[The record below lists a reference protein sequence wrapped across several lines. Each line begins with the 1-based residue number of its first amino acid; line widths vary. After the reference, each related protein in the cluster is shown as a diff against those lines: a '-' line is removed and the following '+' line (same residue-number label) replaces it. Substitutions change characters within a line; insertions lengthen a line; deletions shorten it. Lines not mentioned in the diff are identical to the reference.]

1 MIKKKKVIFISSSQH
16 FTEMF
21 LKDFFEY
28 LSDNY
33 QISLITNFKHNNSLP
48 KKVILYNV
56 NISRKINILS
66 DFISAIKIF
75 LIALKINPSFVVT
88 TTPKCTI
95 YGSLIKLFF
104 PSIIRIHIYT
114 GITWTN
120 MIGLKKKLFIIID
133 KLNIFFSTKVL
144 FDSKEQI
151 HFLSEHRFQ
160 SSKFFL
166 INNGSIKGVNSS
178 IFYKYDINKKKILRK
193 RYNINLSN
201 KVILYMG
208 RMDIEKGILDLLDS
222 FKILAKKYSNIL
234 LLLVGK
240 DEMGINK
247 KLQLSYKM
255 IKEKIIY
262 LDHNSLPQ
270 DIYNL
275 ADIFCIPS
283 KREGF
288 GNVVIESS
296 AVELPVI
303 GSDIFGLRSS
313 LVNELNGLTY
323 KKNEIKDLTEKLI
336 FLIENKNIR
345 KKFGQNGRKYV
356 LENFNQQEINSVL
369 EDLIFN

>member
-1 MIKKKKVIFISSSQH
+1 
-16 FTEMF
+16 
-21 LKDFFEY
+21 
-28 LSDNY
+28 
-33 QISLITNFKHNNSLP
+33 
-48 KKVILYNV
+48 
-56 NISRKINILS
+56 
-66 DFISAIKIF
+66 
-75 LIALKINPSFVVT
+75 
-88 TTPKCTI
+88 
-95 YGSLIKLFF
+95 
-104 PSIIRIHIYT
+104 
-114 GITWTN
+114 
-120 MIGLKKKLFIIID
+120 
-133 KLNIFFSTKVL
+133 
-144 FDSKEQI
+144 
-151 HFLSEHRFQ
+151 
-160 SSKFFL
+160 
-166 INNGSIKGVNSS
+166 
-178 IFYKYDINKKKILRK
+178 
-193 RYNINLSN
+193 
-201 KVILYMG
+201 
-208 RMDIEKGILDLLDS
+208 MDIEKGILDLLDS

-240 DEMGINK
+240 DEMGINN

-262 LDHNSLPQ
+262 LDHNRIPQ

-296 AVELPVI
+296 AVELPVV

-323 KKNEIKDLTEKLI
+323 KKNEIKDLTAKLI

-369 EDLIFN
+369 ENLIFN

>member
-21 LKDFFEY
+21 LKDFFEH

-48 KKVILYNV
+48 KKVISYNV

-66 DFISAIKIF
+66 DFLSAIKIF

-151 HFLSEHRFQ
+151 NFLSEHRFQ

-193 RYNINLSN
+193 KYNINLSDI
-201 KVILYMG
+201 VILYMG

-240 DEMGINK
+240 DEMGINN

-262 LDHNSLPQ
+262 LDHNRIPQ

-296 AVELPVI
+296 AVELPVV

-323 KKNEIKDLTEKLI
+323 KKNEIKDLTAKLI

-369 EDLIFN
+369 ENLIFN